1 MIQFN
6 FIVKLLFHHHRK
18 MLKSNWKKLEA
29 KLVFVFHWPLNSENR
44 IFFFLIPN
52 LMELMMVIGDENKIL
67 SRITFLLR
75 ATGRDSLSF
84 FLPSPTLLSNST
96 KGLEQKLEKSE
107 IKTIPLNYI
116 CNFLKKCLLIS
127 SIGNF

>member
-1 MIQFN
+1 
-6 FIVKLLFHHHRK
+6 

-75 ATGRDSLSF
+75 ATGRDSLSLF
-84 FLPSPTLLSNST
+84 YLHLHYSAIA
-96 KGLEQKLEKSE
+96 QKDWNKSW
-107 IKTIPLNYI
+107 KNR
-116 CNFLKKCLLIS
+116 K
-127 SIGNF
+127 